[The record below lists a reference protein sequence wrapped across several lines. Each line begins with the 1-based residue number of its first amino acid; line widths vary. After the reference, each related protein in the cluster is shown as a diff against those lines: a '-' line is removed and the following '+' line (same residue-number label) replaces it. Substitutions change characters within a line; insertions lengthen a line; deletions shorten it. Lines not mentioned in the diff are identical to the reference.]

1 MAILMFSG
9 KAAAGIVRVGS
20 PADTGTGNC
29 IPFGCGYNGEYQQ
42 IYTAGAFSGPITI
55 NALQFY
61 NTQND
66 GGATAINSGN
76 WEISLSTTPA
86 DWNTLSATPGAN
98 VGSDNSVV
106 FDGNLSQSWT
116 FGDTLTISLSSPFT
130 YDPSNGNLL
139 MDVLSSGLPAIGSTG
154 SSSIYFDTNG
164 FDSGNYDGNSIMGRV
179 SYKTADSG
187 YGLVTGFDSV
197 SAPVTSV
204 PAPPTFLL
212 IGPGLIA
219 LAAPRRSKKGVGDKW
234 SGPRQRYCALPRP
247 VGTRLRRGYQR
258 PRNPGIMASVP
269 RLPAPTW
276 RTGPADR

>member
-1 MAILMFSG
+1 MKSTRTGIDGPSNMPRATVSAATYLLLAMAILTFSG
-9 KAAAGIVRVGS
+9 KAAAGITRVGS

-29 IPFGCGYNGEYQQ
+29 MPFGCGYNGEYQQ
-42 IYTAGAFSGPITI
+42 IYTAGAFSGPTTI

-66 GGATAINSGN
+66 SSATAINSGN
-76 WEISLSTTPA
+76 WKISLSTTSA

-98 VGSDNSVV
+98 VGPDNSMV
-106 FDGNLSQSWT
+106 FDGDLSQSWI
-116 FGDTLTISLSSPFT
+116 FGHTLTISLSSPFT

-179 SYKTADSG
+179 LDNGTVDSG

-204 PAPPTFLL
+204 PAPTTLLL

-219 LAAPRRSKKGVGDKW
+219 LTSLRRSTPTTDEKASKKGVNDK
-234 SGPRQRYCALPRP
+234 
-247 VGTRLRRGYQR
+247 
-258 PRNPGIMASVP
+258 
-269 RLPAPTW
+269 
-276 RTGPADR
+276 